1 MPAAAPAAVVDHELV
16 ARLRLAVGRLARR
29 LRQETGGEISAS
41 QLSALASVDRLG
53 PLTLGELAAVERV
66 RPPTTTRVVANLE
79 ELGLV
84 VRRPDP
90 RDRRVA
96 RVETSEAG
104 RRFLER
110 SRLQKDAFLAERM
123 AALSRDELRAVAP
136 AVEVLERLLEES
148 LPPDGPRGAA
158 SPPGTRR

>member
-1 MPAAAPAAVVDHELV
+1 MPLAASPSAAIDHELV

-29 LRQETGGEISAS
+29 LRQQTEGEISAS

-84 VRRPDP
+84 ARRPDP
-90 RDRRVA
+90 ADRRVA
-96 RVETSEAG
+96 RVETTPEG
-104 RRFLER
+104 RAFLER
-110 SRLQKDAFLAERM
+110 SRTRRDAFLAQRM
-123 AALSRDELRAVAP
+123 AALSPDELGLLEPAVA
-136 AVEVLERLLEES
+136 VLERLLEDPGS
-148 LPPDGPRGAA
+148 AA
-158 SPPGTRR
+158 PGVG